1 MNLCKLSRSVS
12 YFLYSNTVSKWYSQ
26 TAANLG
32 KVGDL
37 VPPSFTGDT
46 KEYPTHIHEIVNRI
60 STLTLLEVADL
71 SELLQKRLNIKNP
84 SSMMPT
90 MVQAPSNRPYEE
102 PEEQQSPTKMVFSVK
117 LLKFDAA
124 KKIQLIKEIKQVIP
138 EMNLVQAKKFVE
150 SAPTNIKVDVGKDE
164 AEQIKKVLEE
174 AGATITIE

>member
-1 MNLCKLSRSVS
+1 
-12 YFLYSNTVSKWYSQ
+12 
-26 TAANLG
+26 
-32 KVGDL
+32 
-37 VPPSFTGDT
+37 
-46 KEYPTHIHEIVNRI
+46 
-60 STLTLLEVADL
+60 
-71 SELLQKRLNIKNP
+71 
-84 SSMMPT
+84 MMPT